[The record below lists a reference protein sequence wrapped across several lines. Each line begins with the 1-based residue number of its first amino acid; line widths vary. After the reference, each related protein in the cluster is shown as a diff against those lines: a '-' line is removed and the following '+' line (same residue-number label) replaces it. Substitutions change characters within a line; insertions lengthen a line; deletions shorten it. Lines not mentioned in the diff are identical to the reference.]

1 VATTARL
8 DAVSD
13 AGADV
18 TLRDLLAIEAFGL
31 RLMTGTDRLG
41 RPVRWAHSTELLD
54 PGPYLRGDEL
64 VLTVG
69 AALTSARACKR
80 FAANVAAAGATAVGF
95 GLGDVVDDVPP
106 ALVEACAE
114 AGLALVTVP
123 QGMPFLSITELLA
136 DRRAEARAARG
147 RTLQLLVGRLLDA
160 MGGDET
166 LDGLLA
172 LVAAELGGQL
182 TIRVGASGTSE
193 PPATAELVPPGAASV
208 AVPFPTPDEGELV
221 WWALGPADIPPSVEV
236 LDHLARVLALRRHE
250 ESVGR
255 SRRRAELGRLIR
267 MVLADLASP
276 DVLLAEILPLGL
288 DPQRVVVTA
297 WPATAAPLVESRL
310 GPALLAQTDDAV
322 FSLSADASVCLALAD
337 EVALPCGTGTPGPV
351 TSLRTGLAEALA
363 ALALSRRRGAPAG
376 VDDLTSLEG
385 LLEQQPGDRLAP
397 FARQLIVP
405 LVEHDAR
412 HGGQL
417 VPTLRALLEHDGVNA
432 TARALYLH
440 PNSLRHRL
448 GRIAELTGRNP
459 LDFGD
464 RVALTIGLWAW
475 DKRPRG

>member
-1 VATTARL
+1 MATTARP

-13 AGADV
+13 ASADV

-31 RLMTGTDRLG
+31 RLMTGADRLG

-54 PGPYLRGDEL
+54 PGPYLLGDEL

-69 AALTSARACKR
+69 AALTSARACKG

-95 GLGDVVDDVPP
+95 GLGDVVDEVPS
-106 ALVEACAE
+106 ALIEACTE
-114 AGLALVTVP
+114 TGLALVTVP

-147 RTLQLLVGRLLDA
+147 RRLQLLVGRLLDA
-160 MGGDET
+160 MGGDEP
-166 LDGLLA
+166 LDALLA
-172 LVAAELGGQL
+172 LVSQELGGRLAIRGAGDADAAEL
-182 TIRVGASGTSE
+182 A
-193 PPATAELVPPGAASV
+193 PPGAVSV
-208 AVPFPTPDEGELV
+208 AVPLPVPDAGELV
-221 WWALGPADIPPSVEV
+221 WWALRPSDIPPSVEG

-250 ESVGR
+250 ETLDR
-255 SRRRAELGRLIR
+255 SRRRAELGRLVR
-267 MVLADLASP
+267 LVLADLASP
-276 DVLLAEILPLGL
+276 DVLLAEVLPLGL
-288 DPQRVVVTA
+288 DPQRVVVAA
-297 WPATAAPLVESRL
+297 WPASAAPLVESRI
-310 GPALLAQTDDAV
+310 GPALLAQTDDAL
-322 FSLSADASVCLALAD
+322 FSLSGDAAVCLALA
-337 EVALPCGTGTPGPV
+337 EEGALPCGTGTAGPV
-351 TSLRTGLAEALA
+351 TDLRTSLAEALA
-363 ALALSRRRGAPAG
+363 ALALSRRRGTPAG

-385 LLEQQPGDRLAP
+385 LLEQQPAERLAP

-459 LDFGD
+459 LDFSD

-475 DKRPRG
+475 DKRPRGQGGG